1 MLAHELKS
9 LKFLNESQQEKKET
23 KIFRKEKKEKETHL
37 KIRDDDDYPQPQQSF
52 KKEGKR
58 RTNVLKTS
66 RKKD

>member
-23 KIFRKEKKEKETHL
+23 KILRKEKKEQETHL

-52 KKEGKR
+52 KKEVKR